1 MTLTDVGT
9 AMTTVLGWVGDVIA
23 SMTTAE
29 GDLAALAP
37 FFLVTV
43 AVSAILLGI
52 KVIRGFV
59 WGA

>member
-1 MTLTDVGT
+1 MTLADVGT
-9 AMTTVLGWVGDVIA
+9 TMTTVLGWIGTVID
-23 SMTTAE
+23 SMTAAE

-43 AVSAILLGI
+43 VVSAIMLGI